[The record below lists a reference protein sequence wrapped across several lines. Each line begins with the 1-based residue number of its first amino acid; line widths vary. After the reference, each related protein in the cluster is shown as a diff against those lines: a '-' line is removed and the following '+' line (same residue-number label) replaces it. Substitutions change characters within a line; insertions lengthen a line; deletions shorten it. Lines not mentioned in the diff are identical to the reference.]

1 MRGPA
6 YGRKGRL
13 MWGTSSPPASR
24 PDAIACLT
32 LPARGLDVSLL
43 DASCH
48 AVWRSCA
55 PADVCPAAPAAFA
68 PAPAAHPSCLSLGPA
83 LCPML
88 VCALAAL
95 RLHAA
100 AAAQPGSLLS
110 CWAALGVLLLSRSL
124 SSPFPPLPFVPPR
137 CRHLLH
143 LHMRCNAPLPASNHC
158 RSHPCNT
165 LFTQHAPRPLRRP

>member
-1 MRGPA
+1 MLRCPCGLPCPPQRPAVGAPSRGMRGPA
-6 YGRKGRL
+6 YGCKGRL
-13 MWGTSSPPASR
+13 MWGTSAPPTSR

-48 AVWRSCA
+48 AVWRSWG
-55 PADVCPAAPAAFA
+55 PGDICPAALAAFA

-95 RLHAA
+95 WLHAA
-100 AAAQPGSLLS
+100 AAARPGSLLS

-124 SSPFPPLPFVPPR
+124 SPLSSPPFCPTSLPPLASPP
-137 CRHLLH
+137 
-143 LHMRCNAPLPASNHC
+143 
-158 RSHPCNT
+158 
-165 LFTQHAPRPLRRP
+165 HAL